1 MARLTEF
8 VCTTASLILLTSLP
22 APRSEMQS
30 GMSPSDPSG
39 KQQGKEVPQ
48 AKDRLRVHVNEVIVP
63 VTVTDKSG
71 ELVLDLS
78 KSDFHVL
85 DGGAEQTIDRFDLAG
100 DPLAVALVIETS
112 SHIQVMAR
120 VIHGMGTVFS
130 ETVMALSGEAV
141 VITYDS
147 TVEVR
152 QPFTQDHD
160 AVEKVIA
167 GLEFQAPERKLYDGM
182 AKAVALLSTRPL
194 SYRRIMLVVGESQ
207 DYSSEAKLREVV
219 ENAHL
224 ADITIYAIGPSSTTA
239 DLRGAPGEIPPLKI
253 AKHAPTATVG
263 PPGPDLAGRPQAD
276 LLTPAVWL
284 LMRGTNEIKNHQ
296 LEVAAAATG
305 GVHYRALRDETIR
318 TALDRIG
325 GELHAQYVLSYAPSI
340 DPPLGFNE
348 IKVTVS
354 RPSLTLRARPGYYV
368 SAAQ

>member
-1 MARLTEF
+1 
-8 VCTTASLILLTSLP
+8 VP
-22 APRSEMQS
+22 
-30 GMSPSDPSG
+30 SPDPTG
-39 KQQGKEVPQ
+39 KRQIQQAPQ
-48 AKDRLRVHVNEVIVP
+48 AKERIRVHVNEVIVP

-78 KSDFHVL
+78 KSDFHVF
-85 DGGAEQTIDRFDLAG
+85 DGGVEQIIDRFDLAD

-112 SHIQVMAR
+112 SHVQVMAH
-120 VIHGMGTVFS
+120 VIHGMGTVFT
-130 ETVMALSGEAV
+130 ETVMALSGEAA

-147 TVEVR
+147 TVDIR

-160 AVEKVIA
+160 AVAKAIA

-182 AKAVALLSTRPL
+182 AKAVALLKTQPF

-207 DYSSEAKLREVV
+207 DYSSEAKLRGVV

-224 ADITIYAIGPSSTTA
+224 ADITIYAIGPSTTTA
-239 DLRGAPGEIPPLKI
+239 DLRGAPGEIPPVKI
-253 AKHAPTATVG
+253 AKHAPTVTVG
-263 PPGPDLAGRPQAD
+263 SPRPDLAGHAQAD

-305 GVHYRALRDETIR
+305 GIHYRALRDETIR

-354 RPSLTLRARPGYYV
+354 RPTLTLRARPGYYV

>member
-1 MARLTEF
+1 M
-8 VCTTASLILLTSLP
+8 
-22 APRSEMQS
+22 
-30 GMSPSDPSG
+30 
-39 KQQGKEVPQ
+39 
-48 AKDRLRVHVNEVIVP
+48 NEVVLP

-78 KSDFHVL
+78 KSDFHVF
-85 DGGAEQTIDRFDLAG
+85 DGGAEQIIDRFDLAG

-112 SHIQVMAR
+112 SHIQVMGP
-120 VIHGMGTVFS
+120 VIHGMGIVFT
-130 ETVMALSGEAV
+130 ETVMALSGEAA

-147 TVEVR
+147 TVDIR

-160 AVEKVIA
+160 AVEKAIA

-182 AKAVALLSTRPL
+182 ARAVALLKTQPF
-194 SYRRIMLVVGESQ
+194 SYRRVMLVVGESQ

-253 AKHAPTATVG
+253 AKHAPTVTVG
-263 PPGPDLAGRPQAD
+263 APGPDLAGRPQAD

-305 GVHYRALRDETIR
+305 GIHYRALRDETIR

-354 RPSLTLRARPGYYV
+354 RPNLTLRARPGYYV
-368 SAAQ
+368 SAAR